1 MCAIMVLNTSCILS
15 STHASINGVQ
25 PIVDNGKLAEGD
37 GIGDGVGAIRFRV
50 AVAASD
56 PIHLSS

>member
-1 MCAIMVLNTSCILS
+1 MCPFFIVLSIICIYY
-15 STHASINGVQ
+15 ACYEDRIQ

-37 GIGDGVGAIRFRV
+37 GIGDGVGAIRVR
-50 AVAASD
+50 VAASD